1 MADRSLGGRHGG
13 APPGTTPPALLP
25 PDGPGRVGGPRRRQE
40 ALSRAHQLR
49 LLPDADRYAR
59 RRVRFSLIRLEET
72 LAFGLRFDF
81 APDTELAMMRAHA
94 RNVMFVIGQSV
105 ESALRPDL
113 KPTLLAGHVRHAND
127 LVLELTSILDRLGP
141 CVLEAEAALSDDS
154 WSETW
159 AGRLLGLAAALLP
172 ADRRR
177 SFMEDQCGN
186 LAQAESRREWIA
198 YLAGILLHM
207 PAIAAATLAAARR
220 DRGRPA
226 A

>member
-1 MADRSLGGRHGG
+1 MDPARHRARARLPRLASGLRAD
-13 APPGTTPPALLP
+13 
-25 PDGPGRVGGPRRRQE
+25 
-40 ALSRAHQLR
+40 LR
-49 LLPDADRYAR
+49 LLPDAGRHAR
-59 RRVRFSLIRLEET
+59 QQVRCSLIRLEET

-81 APDTELAMMRAHA
+81 APDAELALMRAHA
-94 RNVMFVIGQSV
+94 RNLMFLIRQSV
-105 ESALRPDL
+105 ESALRHDL
-113 KPTLLAGHVRHAND
+113 RPMLLAGHVRHAND
-127 LVLELTSILDRLGP
+127 LMLELTSTLDRLGP
-141 CVLEAEAALSDDS
+141 RVLEAEAAQCDDP

-177 SFMEDQCGN
+177 SFLEDQCGN

-198 YLAGILLHM
+198 YLADVLLHM

-220 DRGRPA
+220 DGGRPA